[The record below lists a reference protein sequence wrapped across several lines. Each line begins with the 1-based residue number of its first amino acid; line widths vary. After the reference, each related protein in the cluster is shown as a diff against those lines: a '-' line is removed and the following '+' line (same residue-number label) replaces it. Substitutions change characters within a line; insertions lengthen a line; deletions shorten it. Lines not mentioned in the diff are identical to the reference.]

1 MKIIDWH
8 SGFVSAMR
16 LEFIANERDLVYD
29 EEHPLANR
37 AQRID
42 LLIIRN
48 DSSARI
54 VNPIGERFS
63 KFNICEY
70 KSPGQSLTYGD
81 FYKILAYTGLYLNET
96 QHGRNYNACD
106 YTMTFVR
113 ESHPYSLFRRLATDG
128 IRIENND
135 QGIFRLYNNLP
146 FATQVIVTKEIPDNR
161 KSWLKCLT
169 RSGTVPELESI
180 VENTPALDKHNK
192 PYADNMMDIF
202 TFANRELVSKQL
214 KEEPEMCNAVNE
226 LFADEI
232 AEMKVIIA
240 NKDALITKLQND
252 RDSQLADK
260 NALIMKLQN
269 DRDSQLASKDS
280 VIADKDAL
288 IAKLQAELEKY
299 TKK

>member
-8 SGFVSAMR
+8 AGFVSAMK
-16 LEFIANERDLVYD
+16 LELIANERDLVYD

-48 DSSARI
+48 DNSVKI
-54 VNPIGERFS
+54 VNSIGGIFS

-96 QHGRNYNACD
+96 QHNRNYNACD

-113 ESHPYSLFRRLATDG
+113 ESHPYNLFKRLAEDG
-128 IRIENND
+128 IRIEDNN
-135 QGIFRLYNNLP
+135 QGIYRLYNNLP

-169 RSGTVPELESI
+169 RSGTVSELESI
-180 VENTPALDKHNK
+180 LENTPALDVHNK
-192 PYADNMMDIF
+192 RYADNMMDIF
-202 TFANRELVSKQL
+202 TSANRELVSKQI

-240 NKDALITKLQND
+240 DKDALITKLQ
-252 RDSQLADK
+252 S
-260 NALIMKLQN
+260 

-280 VIADKDAL
+280 IIADKDAM
-288 IAKLQAELEKY
+288 ISKLQSELDKY
-299 TKK
+299 IKKEMG

>member
-8 SGFVSAMR
+8 SGFVSAMK
-16 LEFIANERDLVYD
+16 LELIANEKDLVYD

-96 QHGRNYNACD
+96 QHGRNYNAND
-106 YTMTFVR
+106 YSMTFVR
-113 ESHPYSLFRRLATDG
+113 ESHPYNLFKRLADDG
-128 IRIENND
+128 VRVEDSN
-135 QGIFRLYNNLP
+135 QGIYRLYNNLP
-146 FATQVIVTKEIPDNR
+146 FKTQVIVTKEIPDNR

-169 RSGTVPELESI
+169 RSGTVSELESI

-192 PYADNMMDIF
+192 RYADNMMDIF
-202 TFANRELVSKQL
+202 TSANRALVRNQL

-252 RDSQLADK
+252 RDSLLANKDSVIAK
-260 NALIMKLQN
+260 IN
-269 DRDSQLASKDS
+269 SQLNDKDS

-288 IAKLQAELEKY
+288 IATLRAELDKY
-299 TKK
+299 TGKGES